1 MKTRGLCYSNIRSKK
16 GQGVVEFALVSIIF
30 LNLFLLTLNGVLA
43 FTVHQYISYAT
54 FMAARAFQAS
64 HETPQGSYQA
74 AEETLA
80 GYFDMPGVAKELAR
94 VTSQY
99 IPPNPENVPFGVRK
113 PTEDMKIRVEF
124 QVPLLPFQL
133 GEMTEDFGWI
143 TLESVSYLGRE
154 PSVQECRSFF
164 QNFYRFYKRGSGTGG
179 VSWQDKGMDDNNC

>member
-1 MKTRGLCYSNIRSKK
+1 MKSRCSQNYRKK

-64 HETPQGSYQA
+64 QETPGGNEA
-74 AEETLA
+74 AARATLDA
-80 GYFDMPGVAKELAR
+80 YFDMPGVTKELAR
-94 VTSQY
+94 VTDTYVPSG
-99 IPPNPENVPFGVRK
+99 NVHYGVRE
-113 PTEDMKIRVEF
+113 PTNEMKIRVEF
-124 QVPLLPFQL
+124 EVPLLPFQL
-133 GEMTEDFGWI
+133 GDMTANFGWI

-164 QNFYRFYKRGSGTGG
+164 QNFYNAYKRGSGTGG
-179 VSWQDKGMDDNNC
+179 VTWTDKGMDDNNC